1 MNEFVFSRTL
11 LTQIENNRNSNV
23 DKTIICFD
31 VKGKETKL
39 FSKTIDNLTGKA
51 TKNEGC
57 LIPVGGKAAKIV
69 TKNPTTSAF

>member
-57 LIPVGGKAAKIV
+57 LIPVGGKKVEIIARTPASAA
-69 TKNPTTSAF
+69 F